1 MKMAALGFPGLSF
14 FIKGG
19 IFIKA
24 RNKKIIKNILKG
36 LLAVNCL
43 CIITCTGVGVY
54 GYCKYGDKIKS
65 IVNEGYNIADT
76 ITEKSFNTRKPTQFY
91 DKNGDLIKEFT
102 TAEYDYI
109 TKEEI
114 NPYVFEAF
122 ISIEDERFYD
132 HGAIDVQGILRA
144 VMRLVQ
150 SKGDVVQG
158 GSTITQQL
166 AKNVFLTTDRTM
178 WRKISE
184 MIIAHDIEN
193 KFSKDDILEFYVNNI
208 YFANGCYSVE
218 TASQYYFQKTTKEL
232 SISEVALL
240 AGIPNNPTY
249 YNPVKNLNNAIDRRN
264 VILGKMLELEK
275 ITQTQYDEAIKEKVE
290 LNIKPI
296 EVSSENDYALDFAIY
311 NATRELMKNDGFI
324 FRYSFTDNEDRT
336 NYFEEYNE
344 EYAEMQKKLLA
355 GRYVVETSIDKEKQA
370 MLQAQVDQV
379 LSKYT
384 DTNDDTGLYKKQ
396 ASSVLIDNETGEVQ
410 AIVGG
415 RTQDGNTFN
424 RAYLGVRQ
432 PGSTIKPLVAYTPAF
447 EGKYIPSSTYND
459 APIPN
464 GPQND
469 DYSYRGQ
476 VSLKYAVDISINTIP
491 FRLIQNDVQGSLQYL
506 KNMEFKYITPD
517 DNTSIVALGGFTKGT
532 TVVEMASGYSTLAR
546 NGEFI
551 SPTNVRKITDQVL
564 DQTVYENKHESTKVY
579 DSGASYLMVDVLK
592 SVLSEPY
599 STGYKVAMNNYPYQM
614 GKTGTTD
621 KSKDCW
627 FVGSTP
633 YYSCAVWVG
642 DDIPAPQNMF
652 GANEPG
658 TIWKGFMEQIHEGL
672 DVIDFE
678 RPSSIIEENGV
689 LKNTMYLAENNRKER
704 LREEQSRIKVEN
716 QKNIER
722 IEAEEYRIKYGLSKK
737 QEEENERLAERY
749 IDELRGYKLI
759 DKEQYDELN
768 QLIDNTYKAIDD
780 VKRKSKNIYYSDLLN
795 TMINYFNEVKKT
807 LEAPPV
813 PIIEDIT
820 EENETEINND
830 ITIDEK
836 PNNIV
841 IEDKPNEEET
851 PHNEEIIQGKPDKED
866 DELTDNKED
875 LDNNENI
882 HNEEEINDSSIEEDT
897 IKDEEVEK
905 ENN

>member
-1 MKMAALGFPGLSF
+1 M
-14 FIKGG
+14 
-19 IFIKA
+19 
-24 RNKKIIKNILKG
+24 KNILKG
-36 LLAVNCL
+36 IFAVNCVFV
-43 CIITCTGVGVY
+43 ITCTGIGVY
-54 GYCKYGDKIKS
+54 GYCKYGDKVKTVINDSYK
-65 IVNEGYNIADT
+65 VTDT

-91 DKNGDLIKEFT
+91 DKNGELIKEFT
-102 TAEYDYI
+102 SADYEYI
-109 TKEEI
+109 TKEEV

-122 ISIEDERFYD
+122 VSIEDERFYE
-132 HGAIDVQGILRA
+132 HGAIDIKGMLRA
-144 VMRLVQ
+144 VMKLVQ

-166 AKNVFLTTDRTM
+166 AKNTFLTMDRTM
-178 WRKISE
+178 WRKLSE

-193 KFSKDDILEFYVNNI
+193 KFSKDDILEFYINNI
-208 YFANGCYSVE
+208 YFGNGCYSVE
-218 TASQYYFQKTTKEL
+218 TASQYYFQKSTKEL

-249 YNPVKNLNNAIDRRN
+249 YNPVKNLNNAIERRN
-264 VILGKMLELEK
+264 IILGKMLELEK
-275 ITQTQYDEAIKEKVE
+275 ITQTEYDEAIKEKVE
-290 LNIKPI
+290 LNIKPMD
-296 EVSSENDYALDFAIY
+296 VSSENDYALDFAIY
-311 NATRELMKNDGFI
+311 NATRELMKNEGFI
-324 FRYSFTDNEDRT
+324 FRYTFTDNEDRA

-344 EYAEMQKKLLA
+344 EYAEKQKKLLA

-384 DTNDDTGLYKKQ
+384 QTNEDTGLYKKQ

-432 PGSTIKPLVAYTPAF
+432 PGSTIKPLVSYTPAF
-447 EGKYIPSSTYND
+447 EGRYIPSSTYND
-459 APIPN
+459 APIAN

-476 VSLKYAVDISINTIP
+476 VNLKYAVDISINTIP

-517 DNTSIVALGGFTKGT
+517 DVTPIVALGGFTKGT
-532 TVVEMASGYSTLAR
+532 TVVEIASGYSTLAR

-564 DQTVYENKHESTKVY
+564 EQTIYENKHESIKVY

-599 STGYKVAMNNYPYQM
+599 STGYKVAMKNYPYQM

-652 GANEPG
+652 GGNEPG

-672 DVIDFE
+672 EVVDFE
-678 RPSSIIEENGV
+678 KPSSIIEENGV
-689 LKNTMYLAENNRKER
+689 LKNTMYVAESNRKQR
-704 LREEQSRIKVEN
+704 LREEQNRIKVEN

-722 IEAEEYRIKYGLSKK
+722 IEAEEYRIKYGLTKK

-749 IDELRGYKLI
+749 VNELRGYKLI
-759 DKEQYDELN
+759 DKQQYEELD
-768 QLIDNTYKAIDD
+768 QLIDDTSKAIDD

-813 PIIEDIT
+813 PIVDEVA
-820 EENETEINND
+820 EENETEDNPDVIINEESENIVGESTSNGED
-830 ITIDEK
+830 I
-836 PNNIV
+836 PNNSDIIQEEITNNQDIV
-841 IEDKPNEEET
+841 QDETDKDNEEEVYKE
-851 PHNEEIIQGKPDKED
+851 NIDNVENGNNDEEI
-866 DELTDNKED
+866 DN
-875 LDNNENI
+875 
-882 HNEEEINDSSIEEDT
+882 SSIE
-897 IKDEEVEK
+897 KDIVENEEVVKEEK
-905 ENN
+905 E